1 LETSYI
7 YLFFVICSSLFLV
20 SIIWLPTILFP
31 WYCFNVY

>member
-1 LETSYI
+1 
-7 YLFFVICSSLFLV
+7 V